1 VKWGAT
7 MDVLKKAGFVGNRGD
22 AAALLLADLE
32 RKGDAYCIVGM
43 TEGMPENIPSDLDII
58 VTPGHE
64 KIFADQLHRFCRTHG
79 MRFVQALRHR
89 TGTYHVLCWRGK
101 SGDVQFLHPDVSSGY
116 AKNGRRFITASDLL
130 VGRRLAC
137 DAAGTPRGFYIP
149 APASEFLYYLIK
161 RIDKCSIGVREGDH
175 LSSQWRSDPEG
186 AARQVRR
193 FWRGAD
199 ARAILEAAKRNE
211 WEKIS
216 VDLPRLRK
224 KFRARGSLNFCGLW
238 RVLERPWRRFFK
250 PTGFWVVILGPDG
263 VGKTSVLDHVSQNLA
278 PAFWRKASF
287 HLRPHLGR
295 GKSFI
300 SSPVTDPHGARPRGL
315 LLSTAKLFYFLFDY
329 FFGYALRVHPKLVQ
343 STFILFDRY
352 FHDLLADPKR
362 YRYGGAM
369 WLARLVG
376 RCVPK
381 PDLWVLLD
389 APGEI
394 VVARKGE
401 VSLAEATRQRQA
413 YRDVLAPFQNVA
425 RVDASQPLEAV
436 VREVE
441 DHILDRLEKRTRG
454 RFGL

>member
-1 VKWGAT
+1 MMIDAPR
-7 MDVLKKAGFVGNRGD
+7 KAGFSGSRGE

-32 RKGDAYCIVGM
+32 RQGDAYCIVGM
-43 TEGMPENIPSDLDII
+43 TDGMPENIPSDLDII

-79 MRFVQALRHR
+79 MRFVQALWHR
-89 TGTYHVLCWRGK
+89 TGTYHAFCWRGE

-116 AKNGRRFITASDLL
+116 AKNGRRFITARDLL
-130 VGRRLAC
+130 AGRRLAC
-137 DAAGTPRGFYIP
+137 DAAGNTRGFYIP
-149 APASEFLYYLIK
+149 APTSEFLYYLIK
-161 RIDKCSIGVREGDH
+161 RIDKCSIGVREGNH
-175 LSSQWRSDPEG
+175 LSSQWRADPEE
-186 AARQVRR
+186 AARQVSR
-193 FWRGAD
+193 FWHGHD
-199 ARAILEAAKRNE
+199 ARILLDAAKQNN

-224 KFRARGSLNFCGLW
+224 KFRARGALSFRGLCQL
-238 RVLERPWRRFFK
+238 LERFWRRIFQ
-250 PTGFWVVILGPDG
+250 PTGLWVVILGPDG
-263 VGKTSVLDHVSQNLA
+263 VGKTSVLDRVYKDLA

-295 GKSFI
+295 GKATVF
-300 SSPVTDPHGARPRGL
+300 SPVTDPHGKPPRGV

-329 FFGYALRVHPKLVQ
+329 FFGYALLVQPKLVQ
-343 STFILFDRY
+343 ATFILFDRY
-352 FHDLLADPKR
+352 FHDLLVDPKR

-401 VSLAEATRQRQA
+401 ISLAEATRQRQA

-425 RVDASQPLEAV
+425 RVDASQPLDAV
-436 VREVE
+436 VRDVE
-441 DHILDRLEKRTRG
+441 DHILDRLEERTRG
-454 RFGL
+454 RFGF

>member
-1 VKWGAT
+1 MIDAPR
-7 MDVLKKAGFVGNRGD
+7 KASFSGSRGD

-32 RKGDAYCIVGM
+32 QQGDAYCIVGM
-43 TEGMPENIPSDLDII
+43 TGGMPENIPSDLDIV
-58 VTPGHE
+58 VTSGHE
-64 KIFADQLHRFCRTHG
+64 KVFAGQLHRFCHTHG
-79 MRFVQALRHR
+79 MRFVQALWHR
-89 TGTYHVLCWRGK
+89 TGTYHVLCWRGE

-116 AKNGRRFITASDLL
+116 AKSGRRFLTASDVL
-130 VGRRLAC
+130 VGRRLAR
-137 DAAGTPRGFYIP
+137 DAAGNSRGFHVP
-149 APASEFLYYLIK
+149 APASGFLYYLLK
-161 RIDKCSIGVREGDH
+161 RIDKCSIGVREGNH
-175 LSSQWRSDPEG
+175 LSAEWEPDPEG
-186 AARQVRR
+186 AACQLRR
-193 FWRGAD
+193 FWRGDD

-224 KFRARGSLNFCGLW
+224 KFRAQGSLSFRGLC
-238 RVLERPWRRFFK
+238 RVFERPWRRFFK
-250 PTGFWVVILGPDG
+250 PTGFWVVVLGPDG
-263 VGKTSVLDHVSQNLA
+263 VGKTSVLERVNENLA

-295 GKSFI
+295 KKTSI
-300 SSPVTDPHGARPRGL
+300 SIPVTDPHGKPPRGVL
-315 LLSTAKLFYFLFDY
+315 FSTAKLFYFLFDY
-329 FFGYALRVHPKLVQ
+329 FFGYALRVRPKLVQ

-362 YRYGGAM
+362 YRYGSAM

-401 VSLAEATRQRQA
+401 ISLAEATRQRQA
-413 YRDVLAPFQNVA
+413 YRDVLAPLQNVA

-436 VREVE
+436 VRDVE
-441 DHILDRLEKRTRG
+441 DHILDRLEERTRG